1 MDLNSVNITAT
12 QVAKNYFSAYVE
24 NGFIYSYSVY
34 GERQQVG
41 VTNDAYTALQKTAQE
56 ALDKAEK
63 YYQRLVELGDIVP
76 PKTSEETIAELMSVV
91 SELRNEIREMK
102 TVQHKGIQMNLLSI
116 LKALGIKI
124 SPQIE
129 EAIAKAQQL
138 ANNYG
143 NSKEGFIK
151 AVNENGGTE
160 SLTKALATLDNPN
173 VARVLTALGHPP
185 ESINKQLI
193 VLEQ

>member
-1 MDLNSVNITAT
+1 
-12 QVAKNYFSAYVE
+12 
-24 NGFIYSYSVY
+24 
-34 GERQQVG
+34 
-41 VTNDAYTALQKTAQE
+41 
-56 ALDKAEK
+56 
-63 YYQRLVELGDIVP
+63 
-76 PKTSEETIAELMSVV
+76 
-91 SELRNEIREMK
+91 
-102 TVQHKGIQMNLLSI
+102 MNLLSI

-173 VARVLTALGHPP
+173 VARVLTAITSEANDIDIVVPSRTIYNGQCEKLLIQQAIPVSTNGNAVPVKLTIGDASVLLLDRCGNAVFSDQLKSRKIYDIRFHTTALTATILCSIPNCTSGVNTVFNPATPP
-185 ESINKQLI
+185 SEPVPSN
-193 VLEQ
+193 

>member
-1 MDLNSVNITAT
+1 
-12 QVAKNYFSAYVE
+12 
-24 NGFIYSYSVY
+24 
-34 GERQQVG
+34 
-41 VTNDAYTALQKTAQE
+41 
-56 ALDKAEK
+56 
-63 YYQRLVELGDIVP
+63 
-76 PKTSEETIAELMSVV
+76 
-91 SELRNEIREMK
+91 
-102 TVQHKGIQMNLLSI
+102 MNLLSI

-160 SLTKALATLDNPN
+160 SLTKALATLDNP
-173 VARVLTALGHPP
+173 
-185 ESINKQLI
+185 S
-193 VLEQ
+193 

>member
-1 MDLNSVNITAT
+1 
-12 QVAKNYFSAYVE
+12 
-24 NGFIYSYSVY
+24 
-34 GERQQVG
+34 
-41 VTNDAYTALQKTAQE
+41 
-56 ALDKAEK
+56 
-63 YYQRLVELGDIVP
+63 
-76 PKTSEETIAELMSVV
+76 
-91 SELRNEIREMK
+91 
-102 TVQHKGIQMNLLSI
+102 MNLLSI

-173 VARVLTALGHPP
+173 VARVLTATILCSIPNCTSGVNTVFNPATPP
-185 ESINKQLI
+185 SEPVPSN
-193 VLEQ
+193 